1 MSGRPLLKLRAEDA
15 EDLAVVAACLQDAL
29 VRLDRM
35 TFHRCDRCFSL
46 VLDRFR
52 WEAVPG
58 PPGRRPSGRV
68 PVEQVTAGLRFGGVR
83 AVRVRGLDQTDRT
96 GLLELL
102 SVMCGSEAQ
111 DAAASPGRITSVT
124 LIFAGGGE
132 IRLELEGLIC
142 HLEDLGVP
150 RRSPH
155 CPEHRFDDAGQ
166 ASPRN

>member
-1 MSGRPLLKLRAEDA
+1 MSGRSLLKLRAEDA
-15 EDLAVVAACLQDAL
+15 EDLAIVAACLQDAL
-29 VRLDRM
+29 VRLDRIA
-35 TFHRCDRCFSL
+35 FHRRDHCFSL

-58 PPGRRPSGRV
+58 PPGRRPPGRI

-102 SVMCGSEAQ
+102 TVVCGSQARP
-111 DAAASPGRITSVT
+111 ASTGRITSVT
-124 LIFAGGGE
+124 LVFAGGGE
-132 IRLELEGLIC
+132 IRLELEGLMC

-155 CPEHRFDDAGQ
+155 CPEHRLDDAG
-166 ASPRN
+166 